1 MSKKTIRSVVCS
13 WIVLLALKKSAFTAA
28 QGSYQHVAL
37 ICELVLND
45 IMFEPNSGDVTERDE
60 FFACHPVEDE
70 TGYVSPL
77 MYILEGLNESL
88 YQECRKRLI
97 NNENVFVSVPGG
109 QFTKDKVI
117 VPDPSSIEIVDHE
130 AATRRKREL
139 QSRKKSLGT
148 FKILMLRIIARD
160 SEPTF
165 TAAQLYNLTFQDE
178 ISLKGQMG
186 RCSAGKLDIEPTEYG
201 VLDVEIDMDITG
213 ISYGEAVNAAY
224 EVAPSLVKEN
234 VQDVR
239 ELVDAVMVVVPP
251 GSTGSWAAFG
261 TLNGKHSSYNDK
273 WAGYIGATM
282 HEVGYV
288 SCLFYTAR

>member
-1 MSKKTIRSVVCS
+1 
-13 WIVLLALKKSAFTAA
+13 
-28 QGSYQHVAL
+28 
-37 ICELVLND
+37 VLND
-45 IMFEPNSGDVTERDE
+45 IMFEPNAGDVTRIEE

-77 MYILEGLNESL
+77 MYILEDLPETL
-88 YQECRKRLI
+88 HEECRERLR

-109 QFTKDKVI
+109 QLSKDTVI
-117 VPDPSSIEIVDHE
+117 VPDPLSIEIVDHE

-139 QSRKKSLGT
+139 QSGKRSLGT
-148 FKILMLRIIARD
+148 FKVLMLRIIAKD

-165 TAAQLYNLTFQDE
+165 TAEQLYNLTFQDE

-201 VLDVEIDMDITG
+201 VMDVEIDMNISG

-224 EVAPSLVKEN
+224 EAAPSLVKED
-234 VQDVR
+234 VEDVR
-239 ELVDAVMVVVPP
+239 ELVDAVMIVVPP
-251 GSTGSWAAFG
+251 GSKGSWAAFG
-261 TLNGKHSSYNDK
+261 ALNGKHSSYNDK
-273 WAGYIGATM
+273 WAGYIGGTM

-288 SCLFYTAR
+288 SSLSYTAR